1 MKRLYRIF
9 ACVCALALFFCAM
22 PITGEAASK
31 SYMRKIAV
39 KWGIRAGQSY
49 TFPAYY
55 NGISATKPIEWTISK
70 PKIKGAKKSGYNRM
84 EFTMTAENLS
94 DFTQEEVDV
103 ICAQESFGGGHAW
116 YLVDEKTGKS
126 LEAKNKVG
134 VSCVFKVLEEKAI
147 DGYQNSDESVTF
159 YPLRRYKA
167 RVTITYPEDY
177 EGLCLGVGTYKNMTE
192 FASSDAKF
200 FNGKIPLGKASMFK
214 KSRKCTRFMN
224 LLKM

>member
-1 MKRLYRIF
+1 MKKFKRVAAAVVL
-9 ACVCALALFFCAM
+9 VALFFCLI
-22 PITGEAASK
+22 PLTGEAAGK
-31 SYMRKIAV
+31 SYMRKNAA

-70 PKIKGAKKSGYNRM
+70 PKITSASKKGYNKM
-84 EFTMTAENLS
+84 EFTMTAINMS
-94 DFTQEEVDV
+94 DFTQEEVDI
-103 ICAQESFGGGHAW
+103 ICAQDSFGGGHAW

-126 LEAKNKVG
+126 LEAKNRVG
-134 VSCVFKVLEEKAI
+134 VSCKIKVLEERAI
-147 DGYQNSDESVTF
+147 DGYYNSDESITF
-159 YPLRRYKA
+159 YPLRRYKS
-167 RVTITYPEDY
+167 RVTLIYPEEY

-192 FASSDAKF
+192 FSSSDAKF

-214 KSRKCTRFMN
+214 KSKKCTRFVN